1 MRREKE
7 QRSLFQLIKSVLLQE
22 PITIEVEGLDW
33 KYLQQLCKYQK
44 IDNLVSYGI
53 LPLQEQEKI
62 PADVVCA
69 MQKAQQKGIAREALA
84 VPEGFRELIIFRRSL
99 CVTS

>member
-7 QRSLFQLIKSVLLQE
+7 QRALFQLIKSVLLEE

-44 IDNLVSYGI
+44 IDSKRKIIRRIV
-53 LPLQEQEKI
+53 LP
-62 PADVVCA
+62 
-69 MQKAQQKGIAREALA
+69 
-84 VPEGFRELIIFRRSL
+84 
-99 CVTS
+99 

>member
-1 MRREKE
+1 MRRGKE
-7 QRSLFQLIKSVLLQE
+7 QRVLFQLIRSVLLEE

-53 LPLQEQEKI
+53 LPLQEQEKLVWI
-62 PADVVCA
+62 
-69 MQKAQQKGIAREALA
+69 QQRSGR
-84 VPEGFRELIIFRRSL
+84 VPEWKNKNGGSAIFPAENRKCRL
-99 CVTS
+99 YV

>member
-7 QRSLFQLIKSVLLQE
+7 ERALFQLIKSVLLEE

-69 MQKAQQKGIAREALA
+69 MQKAQQKGIAREATQY
-84 VPEGFRELIIFRRSL
+84 FSL
-99 CVTS
+99 QEIQQKFEEEQIH

>member
-7 QRSLFQLIKSVLLQE
+7 QRALFQLIKSVLLEE

-53 LPLQEQEKI
+53 LPLQ
-62 PADVVCA
+62 
-69 MQKAQQKGIAREALA
+69 
-84 VPEGFRELIIFRRSL
+84 
-99 CVTS
+99 